1 MKYFICK
8 KCHRT
13 FTSSTSIGTCP
24 YCHSVNVSYLGLAES
39 GLKALAKILSKNK
52 K

>member
-13 FTSSTSIGTCP
+13 FTAPNSVGTCP
-24 YCHSVNVSYLGLAES
+24 HCHSVNISYLGLAES
-39 GLKALAKILSKNK
+39 GLKALAKILSKK
-52 K
+52 